1 MVGFE
6 VKLKEKVLYLPL
18 DAGFVITLKSTALGE
33 EMFLNIGLYDPST
46 NNIVNW
52 ANEELHLD
60 DEIDVTIKDIQT
72 VSVPL
77 EEYDFYEKMETTKS
91 DADQRSLEHFL
102 LLKKEL
108 EEEGVI

>member
-18 DAGFVITLKSTALGE
+18 DAGFIIALRNTALGE
-33 EMFLNIGLYDPST
+33 EMHLNIGLYDPST

-108 EEEGVI
+108 EEKGII

>member
-18 DAGFVITLKSTALGE
+18 DAGFVITQKSTALGE

-52 ANEELHLD
+52 AMECLHLN

-72 VSVPL
+72 VSEPL
-77 EEYDFYEKMETTKS
+77 EKYDFHEKMETTKS

-108 EEEGVI
+108 EEKGII